1 MLDYLCCMLG
11 VNITIF
17 AEAMRFMQV
26 EEIYKTSMI
35 ASSGCQRNCASWTY
49 ENEVQDMEKEGKI
62 LNNRT
67 EHNKSQR

>member
-1 MLDYLCCMLG
+1 MLG

-17 AEAMRFMQV
+17 AEAVRFMQV

-49 ENEVQDMEKEGKI
+49 ENEVQDMDKEGKI

-67 EHNKSQR
+67 EHNKSPR